1 MPEDD
6 RALRAR
12 LDALEAEVKAE
23 ADASRARKDAA
34 LAKVREQ
41 RARDLAEQQALRTR
55 QAELVT
61 RRAAPAPSPRAG
73 AAANADA
80 DDDAEADHQDDGLF
94 ARGRAALRGDAGSAL
109 ALARGADKVKGEL
122 AKPRKTGDKSWKMSG
137 LLSLAFGPAGW
148 LYAGS
153 FRESIPAAA
162 GWLALAAIVSKL
174 PLFSFL
180 LLPVLLVVLPLSGI
194 AGIYY
199 ALQYN
204 RHGKRVRMF
213 GKDEKPA
220 LPAGKRKQLPGK

>member
-1 MPEDD
+1 VPEDD

-12 LDALEAEVKAE
+12 LDALEAEVKAD
-23 ADASRARKDAA
+23 ADAARARKEAA

-41 RARDLAEQQALRTR
+41 RAKDLAEREALRAR

-61 RRAAPAPSPRAG
+61 RRAAPRPPDRGG
-73 AAANADA
+73 AAT
-80 DDDAEADHQDDGLF
+80 DDDGGEDDDDDGVLP
-94 ARGRAALRGDAGSAL
+94 RGGGDGIRNAL
-109 ALARGADKVKGEL
+109 ALARGAEKVKGEL
-122 AKPRKTGDKSWKMSG
+122 AKPRKTGDKSWKLSG
-137 LLSLAFGPAGW
+137 GLSLAFGPIGW

-153 FRESIPAAA
+153 FREAMPAAA
-162 GWLALAAIVSKL
+162 GWLLLAAIVSKL

-194 AGIYY
+194 AGVLY
-199 ALQYN
+199 ALSYN
-204 RHGKRVRMF
+204 RNGKRMKLF